1 MDGTLDTVTENVLD
15 DLCVRFILNCPE
27 EIYSSHERLFFK
39 LEEAHWFYE
48 DFYRRHFNLPVVTFE
63 EFADQVF
70 QHLKLPKNDLLTNLK
85 KFTSYKS
92 KVPVYG
98 AVILNKSLDKVLLVQ
113 HYRST
118 TWGFPKGKINKDETD
133 VQCAIREVKEETGF
147 DLTDLVEPEIFID
160 LQDKNKEGKLF
171 IIQGISESTK
181 FSAQTRHEI
190 RKIQWH
196 DVSLILNLQQG
207 IKQQQS
213 VSNHKPLSP
222 SSISSPPSF
231 WKVHSTL
238 SLIFKKKLVVRSSTA
253 MSPVGSSKQE
263 SSVLIARRSS
273 SPSLNKSPSKSP
285 MPKQHNSSRVNNG
298 TTKDFQKNLQNTP
311 IYIKEGDEFIKKNGG
326 DTGSAIKENSKKNS
340 LLNFSFDTNDIFSG

>member
-1 MDGTLDTVTENVLD
+1 MDTVTENVLD

-27 EIYSSHERLFFK
+27 ETYSSHERLFFQ

-48 DFYRRHFNLPVVTFE
+48 DFYRRHFNLPVLSFE

-118 TWGFPKGKINKDETD
+118 TWGFPKGKINKDETE

-147 DLTDLVEPEIFID
+147 DLTDLVEPETFID

-171 IIQGISESTK
+171 IIQGISESIK

-196 DVSLILNLQQG
+196 DVSLILSSQQG
-207 IKQQQS
+207 TKQQQS
-213 VSNHKPLSP
+213 VNSHKSLSP
-222 SSISSPPSF
+222 SSISSSPSF

-238 SLIFKKKLVVRSSTA
+238 SLMFKKKLLVKSSTA
-253 MSPVGSSKQE
+253 VSPVGSSKQQ
-263 SSVLIARRSS
+263 SPILKTRSS
-273 SPSLNKSPSKSP
+273 CSSLNTSPSKSP
-285 MPKQHNSSRVNNG
+285 MVKQRNSTRANNG

-311 IYIKEGDEFIKKNGG
+311 IYIKEGDEATKKN
-326 DTGSAIKENSKKNS
+326 DEHTGPTTKENSKKNS